1 MPRLIHQFDNGLK
14 IFDDHLTRFQRDRYQ
29 QQNIH
34 EPEEEKIF
42 VEIIHSL
49 PETACFVNIG
59 AAVGYYAI
67 LAKKLTPGLTVHAV
81 EPLAQ
86 HRKFFRENIKL
97 NKFNLRDFTLHHE
110 AIACRKG
117 MDYFLEQDY
126 GSVLLNESAVTKTF
140 LQTILEKFTPKQS
153 DGAKKKSLVHT
164 ITLNDLIKRVGRPVD
179 LLMMD
184 VQGLE
189 ADILHSGT
197 DVLQARKIKTLLI
210 GTHGH
215 AVHQS
220 CLFILQQHGF
230 SISYEQPD
238 PVGQPDGMIHAVL
251 NNANNG

>member
-29 QQNIH
+29 QQNLH

-42 VEIIHSL
+42 VEIIHNL
-49 PETACFVNIG
+49 PETACFVNMG
-59 AAVGYYAI
+59 AAVGYYAM
-67 LAKKLTPGLTVHAV
+67 LAKKMAPGLTVHVV

-97 NKFNLRDFTLHHE
+97 NRFSLRDFTLHHE

-117 MDYFLEQDY
+117 VDYFLEQDY

-140 LQTILEKFTPKQS
+140 LQTIFEKFTPKRL
-153 DGAKKKSLVHT
+153 ATTTKKSLVHT
-164 ITLNDLIKRVGRPVD
+164 ITLNDLIKRLGRPVD

-184 VQGLE
+184 VQGFE
-189 ADILHSGT
+189 ADILHSSL
-197 DVLQARKIKTLLI
+197 DVLQAGKIKTFLI
-210 GTHGH
+210 GTHGP
-215 AVHQS
+215 AVRQA

-238 PVGQPDGMIHAVL
+238 PVGQPDGMIHATL
-251 NNANNG
+251 NNA